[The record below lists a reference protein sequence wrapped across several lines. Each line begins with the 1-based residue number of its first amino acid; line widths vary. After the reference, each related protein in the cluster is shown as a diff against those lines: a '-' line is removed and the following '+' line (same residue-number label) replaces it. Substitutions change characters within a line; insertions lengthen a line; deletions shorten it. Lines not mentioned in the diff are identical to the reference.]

1 LQIPAGYVW
10 QGYNGNPAIRP
21 CPTWECSFAGHNW
34 YAMYYSNPGWLNG
47 YQIYRKCLRIGTE
60 SALAVRGY
68 FNGRVAA
75 PRVAKREKPVRR
87 RSAAAPEV
95 SLSDL

>member
-1 LQIPAGYVW
+1 MQIPAGYVW
-10 QGYNGNPAIRP
+10 QGYNGNPA

-47 YQIYRKCLRIGTE
+47 YQIYRECLRIGTE
-60 SALAVRGY
+60 SALAARGY